1 MKEQFINFISKPSK
15 ASFLE
20 LRTFIINHVEYAPY
34 SDDIKNINNLLHQNN
49 FKEAAQYANINILL
63 SPRAHMYKSFAYR
76 KLNDEKGAEIEAQI
90 GQTILEGIALTG
102 NGSLESPYLVTRIDD
117 ERDFLT
123 YLEEVFASQA
133 LINDEDKSYDC
144 ITTASGKNIYFD
156 ITDCFKKMAFQFS
169 NREINLDDFLKDLKP
184 EVVVKEKPWWKFW

>member
-20 LRTFIINHVEYAPY
+20 VRTFIINHDEYAPY

-76 KLNDEKGAEIEAQI
+76 KLKDDKGAEIEAQI
-90 GQTILEGIALTG
+90 GQTILEGIALS
-102 NGSLESPYLVTRIDD
+102 GSGTLEQPYLVTRIDD

-133 LINDEDKSYDC
+133 LINDENKSYDC
-144 ITTASGKNIYFD
+144 ITKKKKKKIYFD

-169 NREINLDDFLKDLKP
+169 NREINLDDFLKDLIP
-184 EVVVKEKPWWKFW
+184 EAEVKEKPWWKFW